1 MQRAILQQVEEQ
13 NLALAVHAW
22 LMVHSPSSGHL
33 HEDAVADPSSCSHL
47 PAGSQPLPPLITLVQ
62 PQWFCGPRLCC
73 HPSGRSPLCRSGPPA
88 PLINATCG
96 SMPRA
101 APLHSNAVLLI
112 LSALLFLTSPET
124 SPFRQAPVSHSP
136 ELAALG
142 GILLHFPRRKKIC
155 TFIAHTKCLSCVVFF
170 LVPHL

>member
-13 NLALAVHAW
+13 GLALHAW

-33 HEDAVADPSSCSHL
+33 HEHTAADPSSCSHF
-47 PAGSQPLPPLITLVQ
+47 PAESQPLPPLITLVQ
-62 PQWFCGPRLCC
+62 PQWFCGPGLCC
-73 HPSGRSPLCRSGPPA
+73 HPSGHSPLCRSGPPA
-88 PLINATCG
+88 PLINTTCG

-112 LSALLFLTSPET
+112 PSPLLFPTSPET
-124 SPFRQAPVSHSP
+124 SPFCQAPVSHSP
-136 ELAALG
+136 EPAALG
-142 GILLHFPRRKKIC
+142 GILLHFPCRKKFYP
-155 TFIAHTKCLSCVVFF
+155 FIAPMNCLSRAVFF